1 MRVVRYAAS
10 PLLARGICNKTIL
23 TIPAPKS
30 SDAKTDALERLI
42 AQLRDRFAAGK
53 SLRSG
58 QVSLVGAGP
67 GDPELLTLRAV
78 RRIMEAEVVLY
89 DHLVGP
95 DILALISPVAE
106 THYVGK
112 KAAKHALPQEEVNG
126 WLVRLALAGR
136 RVVRLKGGDPFI
148 FGRGGE
154 EMEALLSAGVPVEIV
169 PGITAATGC
178 AAFAGIPLTHRDWA
192 QSVTFATGHLKDGL
206 QDLDWAGLARPH
218 QTVVFYMGVS
228 AAAGIADALIT
239 HGRATETPVAVIYH
253 GTRPDQKVLIATLKT
268 LAQKI
273 NAEGLKPPALLIVGE
288 VVQLYRPNGP
298 NTP

>member
-1 MRVVRYAAS
+1 MTVLTMSNPDYPDSDSAPERAPETRLGE
-10 PLLARGICNKTIL
+10 LLATGR
-23 TIPAPKS
+23 
-30 SDAKTDALERLI
+30 
-42 AQLRDRFAAGK
+42 
-53 SLRSG
+53 SLPGG

-78 RRIMEAEVVLY
+78 RRIIDAEVVLY
-89 DHLVGP
+89 DNLVGP
-95 DILALISPVAE
+95 EILALFSPGTE
-106 THYVGK
+106 MHYVGK
-112 KAAKHALPQEEVNG
+112 KAAKHALPQDEVNA
-126 WLVRLALAGR
+126 WLIRLAQTGK

-154 EMEALLSAGVPVEIV
+154 EMEALSAAGVTVEIV

-192 QSVTFATGHLKDGL
+192 QSVIFATGHLKQGESAL
-206 QDLDWAGLARPH
+206 GDLDWPALSRPQ

-228 AAAGIADALIT
+228 AAAGIADALVA
-239 HGRATETPVAVIYH
+239 HGRSPETPVAVIYH
-253 GTRPDQKVLIATLKT
+253 GTRPDQRVLMATLET

-288 VVQLYRPNGP
+288 VVRLYRPN
-298 NTP
+298 

>member
-1 MRVVRYAAS
+1 MTVLTMSNPDYPDSDSAPEQAPETRLGE
-10 PLLARGICNKTIL
+10 LLATGR
-23 TIPAPKS
+23 
-30 SDAKTDALERLI
+30 
-42 AQLRDRFAAGK
+42 
-53 SLRSG
+53 SLPGG

-78 RRIMEAEVVLY
+78 RRIIDAEVVLY
-89 DHLVGP
+89 DNLVGP
-95 DILALISPVAE
+95 EILALVSPGVE
-106 THYVGK
+106 MHYVGK
-112 KAAKHALPQEEVNG
+112 KAAKHALPQDEVNA
-126 WLVRLALAGR
+126 WLIRLAQTGK

-154 EMEALLSAGVPVEIV
+154 EMEALSAAGVTVEIV

-192 QSVTFATGHLKDGL
+192 QSVIFATGHLKQGESAL
-206 QDLDWAGLARPH
+206 GDLDWLALSRPQ

-228 AAAGIADALIT
+228 AAAGIADALVA
-239 HGRATETPVAVIYH
+239 HGRSPETPVAVIYH
-253 GTRPDQKVLIATLKT
+253 GTRPDQRVLMATLET

-288 VVQLYRPNGP
+288 VVRLYRPN
-298 NTP
+298 

>member
-1 MRVVRYAAS
+1 MTVLTMSNPDYPDSDSAPERAPETRLS
-10 PLLARGICNKTIL
+10 ELLATGR
-23 TIPAPKS
+23 
-30 SDAKTDALERLI
+30 
-42 AQLRDRFAAGK
+42 
-53 SLRSG
+53 SLPGG

-78 RRIMEAEVVLY
+78 RRIIDAEVVLY
-89 DHLVGP
+89 DNLVGP
-95 DILALISPVAE
+95 EILALVSPGAE
-106 THYVGK
+106 MHYVGK
-112 KAAKHALPQEEVNG
+112 KAAKHALPQDEVNA
-126 WLVRLALAGR
+126 WLIRLAQTGK

-154 EMEALLSAGVPVEIV
+154 EMEALSAAGVTVEIV

-192 QSVTFATGHLKDGL
+192 QSVIFATGHLKQGESAL
-206 QDLDWAGLARPH
+206 GDLDWLALSRPQ

-228 AAAGIADALIT
+228 AAAGIADALVA
-239 HGRATETPVAVIYH
+239 HGRSPETPVAVIYH
-253 GTRPDQKVLIATLKT
+253 GTRPDQRVLMATLET

-288 VVQLYRPNGP
+288 VVRLYRPN
-298 NTP
+298 

>member
-1 MRVVRYAAS
+1 MTVLTMSNPDYPDSDSAPERAPETRLGQ
-10 PLLARGICNKTIL
+10 LLATGR
-23 TIPAPKS
+23 
-30 SDAKTDALERLI
+30 
-42 AQLRDRFAAGK
+42 
-53 SLRSG
+53 SLPGG

-78 RRIMEAEVVLY
+78 RRIIDAEVVLY
-89 DHLVGP
+89 DNLVGP
-95 DILALISPVAE
+95 EILALVSPGAE
-106 THYVGK
+106 MHYVGK
-112 KAAKHALPQEEVNG
+112 KAAKHALPQDEVNA
-126 WLVRLALAGR
+126 WLIRLAQTGK

-154 EMEALLSAGVPVEIV
+154 EMEALSAAGVTVEIV

-192 QSVTFATGHLKDGL
+192 QSVIFATGHLKQGESAL
-206 QDLDWAGLARPH
+206 GDLDWLALSRPQ

-228 AAAGIADALIT
+228 AAAGIADALVA
-239 HGRATETPVAVIYH
+239 HGRSPETPVAVIYH
-253 GTRPDQKVLIATLKT
+253 GTRPDQRVLMATLET

-288 VVQLYRPNGP
+288 VVRLYRPN
-298 NTP
+298 

>member
-1 MRVVRYAAS
+1 MTVLTMSNPDYPDSDSAPERAPETRLGE
-10 PLLARGICNKTIL
+10 LLATGR
-23 TIPAPKS
+23 
-30 SDAKTDALERLI
+30 
-42 AQLRDRFAAGK
+42 
-53 SLRSG
+53 SLPGG

-78 RRIMEAEVVLY
+78 RRIIDAEVVLY
-89 DHLVGP
+89 DNLVGP
-95 DILALISPVAE
+95 EILALVSPGVE
-106 THYVGK
+106 MHYVGK
-112 KAAKHALPQEEVNG
+112 KAAKHALPQDEVNA
-126 WLVRLALAGR
+126 WLIRLAQTGK

-154 EMEALLSAGVPVEIV
+154 EMEALSAAGVTVEIV

-192 QSVTFATGHLKDGL
+192 QSVIFATGHLKQGESAL
-206 QDLDWAGLARPH
+206 GDLDWPALSRPQ

-228 AAAGIADALIT
+228 AAAGIADALVA
-239 HGRATETPVAVIYH
+239 HGRSPETPVAVIYH
-253 GTRPDQKVLIATLKT
+253 GTRPDQRVLMATLET

-288 VVQLYRPNGP
+288 VVRLYRPN
-298 NTP
+298 

>member
-1 MRVVRYAAS
+1 MTVLTMSNPDYPDSDSAPEQAPETRLGE
-10 PLLARGICNKTIL
+10 LLATGR
-23 TIPAPKS
+23 
-30 SDAKTDALERLI
+30 
-42 AQLRDRFAAGK
+42 
-53 SLRSG
+53 SLPGG

-78 RRIMEAEVVLY
+78 RRIIDAEVVLY
-89 DHLVGP
+89 DNLVGP
-95 DILALISPVAE
+95 EILALVSPGAE
-106 THYVGK
+106 MHYVGK
-112 KAAKHALPQEEVNG
+112 KAAKHALPQDEVNA
-126 WLVRLALAGR
+126 WLIRLAQTGK

-154 EMEALLSAGVPVEIV
+154 EMEALSAAGVTVQIV

-192 QSVTFATGHLKDGL
+192 QSVIFATGHLKQGESAL
-206 QDLDWAGLARPH
+206 GDLDWLALSRPQ

-228 AAAGIADALIT
+228 AASGIADALVA
-239 HGRATETPVAVIYH
+239 HGRSPETPVAVIYH
-253 GTRPDQKVLIATLKT
+253 GTRPDQRVLMATLET

-288 VVQLYRPNGP
+288 VVRLYRPN
-298 NTP
+298 

>member
-1 MRVVRYAAS
+1 MTVLTMSNPDYPDSDSAPERAPETRLGE
-10 PLLARGICNKTIL
+10 LLATGR
-23 TIPAPKS
+23 
-30 SDAKTDALERLI
+30 
-42 AQLRDRFAAGK
+42 
-53 SLRSG
+53 SLPGG

-78 RRIMEAEVVLY
+78 RRIIDAEVVLY
-89 DHLVGP
+89 DNLVGP
-95 DILALISPVAE
+95 EILALVSPGAE
-106 THYVGK
+106 MHYVGK
-112 KAAKHALPQEEVNG
+112 KAAKHALPQDEVNA
-126 WLVRLALAGR
+126 WLIRLAQTGK

-154 EMEALLSAGVPVEIV
+154 EMEALSAAGVTVEIV

-192 QSVTFATGHLKDGL
+192 QSVIFATGHLKQGESAL
-206 QDLDWAGLARPH
+206 GDLDWLALSRPQ

-228 AAAGIADALIT
+228 AAAGIADALVA
-239 HGRATETPVAVIYH
+239 HGRSPETPVAVIYH
-253 GTRPDQKVLIATLKT
+253 GTRPDQRVLMATLET

-288 VVQLYRPNGP
+288 VVRLYRPN
-298 NTP
+298 

>member
-1 MRVVRYAAS
+1 MTVLTMSNPDYPDSDSAPERAPETRLGE
-10 PLLARGICNKTIL
+10 LLATGR
-23 TIPAPKS
+23 
-30 SDAKTDALERLI
+30 
-42 AQLRDRFAAGK
+42 
-53 SLRSG
+53 SLPGG

-78 RRIMEAEVVLY
+78 RRIIDAEVVLY
-89 DHLVGP
+89 DNLVGP
-95 DILALISPVAE
+95 EILALVSPGAE
-106 THYVGK
+106 MHYVGK
-112 KAAKHALPQEEVNG
+112 KAAKHALPQDEVNA
-126 WLVRLALAGR
+126 WLIRLAQTGK

-154 EMEALLSAGVPVEIV
+154 EMEALSAAGVTVEIV

-192 QSVTFATGHLKDGL
+192 QSVIFATGHLKQGESAL
-206 QDLDWAGLARPH
+206 GDLDWLALSRPQ

-228 AAAGIADALIT
+228 AAAGIADALVA
-239 HGRATETPVAVIYH
+239 HGRSPETPVVVIYH
-253 GTRPDQKVLIATLKT
+253 GTRPDQRVLMATLET

-288 VVQLYRPNGP
+288 VVRLYRPN
-298 NTP
+298 